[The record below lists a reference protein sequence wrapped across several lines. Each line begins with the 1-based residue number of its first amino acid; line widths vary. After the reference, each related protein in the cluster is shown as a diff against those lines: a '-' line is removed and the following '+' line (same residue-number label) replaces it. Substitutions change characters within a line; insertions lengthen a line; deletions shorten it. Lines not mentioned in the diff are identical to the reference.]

1 MNDFQK
7 NLLLRRKH
15 YRERRNTVR
24 KILFILS
31 LILFFFVLYFILQIP
46 NTGPA
51 AIELSKNHLIKSEYI
66 VQNISKE
73 ISGRNFFFISP
84 RKLTKNLLLS
94 CGLLKNAVIRKY
106 LLPRLKLVVIVKEKQ
121 LWGKLIANNSGN
133 NPAYITNE
141 GNLING
147 NYINFNLLP
156 EDLILVFCTNS
167 TYVSEA
173 ALLILKDTLDFFNTR
188 LKIKINKFLVTDR
201 NTLEIYTDNF
211 IKINA
216 GYIDSNLL
224 VKIAKLSDILNQI
237 KKKSYLIQYIDLSL
251 ENGAVIK
258 KVDEGKVDKK
268 HLRLF
273 MILH

>member
-84 RKLTKNLLLS
+84 RYVLF
-94 CGLLKNAVIRKY
+94 
-106 LLPRLKLVVIVKEKQ
+106 VK
-121 LWGKLIANNSGN
+121 
-133 NPAYITNE
+133 T
-141 GNLING
+141 
-147 NYINFNLLP
+147 
-156 EDLILVFCTNS
+156 
-167 TYVSEA
+167 
-173 ALLILKDTLDFFNTR
+173 FFNPFIER
-188 LKIKINKFLVTDR
+188 PKFFDKEFNEYFL
-201 NTLEIYTDNF
+201 F
-211 IKINA
+211 
-216 GYIDSNLL
+216 
-224 VKIAKLSDILNQI
+224 
-237 KKKSYLIQYIDLSL
+237 
-251 ENGAVIK
+251 K
-258 KVDEGKVDKK
+258 KVLKRECF
-268 HLRLF
+268 LYE
-273 MILH
+273 